1 MKKLRLRN
9 VINHLGFECKPFGL
23 PRLPVQPDPGRPTGV
38 PSAMFPAPSATSTSF
53 SVCSLVNRII
63 LLDFQAGSLG
73 LPLDLS
79 FLTFHVRVPAML
91 SLNRYSA
98 DPPLLAPAVTASVW
112 VAMSCLQGS
121 SLCSCLWL
129 PDSSLIS
136 YLQPTLH
143 TVTTS
148 GF

>member
-1 MKKLRLRN
+1 MQATWTPE
-9 VINHLGFECKPFGL
+9 ITCST
-23 PRLPVQPDPGRPTGV
+23 RPWASYRCAQCYV
-38 PSAMFPAPSATSTSF
+38 PSTFCHIHFFF

-73 LPLDLS
+73 LALDTS
-79 FLTFHVRVPAML
+79 FLTFQVRVPAML
-91 SLNRYSA
+91 SLNWYSA

-112 VAMSCLQGS
+112 VVMSYLQGS
-121 SLCSCLWL
+121 SLCSCLWP

-136 YLQPTLH
+136 YSQPTLH